1 MLKIGNQFGLDNIEI
16 FRCLFERRTSQ
27 SNIFLQTAYIAK
39 WFIGGSDRLISDIL
53 DVSEKFNVS
62 RYLIAIDSDKAFD
75 SLDHNI

>member
-16 FRCLFERRTSQ
+16 FRCLFERRNSQ

-39 WFIGGSDRLISDIL
+39 WFIGRSDRLISDIL

-62 RYLIAIDSDKAFD
+62 RYLVAIDSDKAFD